1 MNFPAAFSFVQK
13 VPPQNKAEK
22 RQQKSQKKSQKTSNQ
37 MTLKS
42 NKTPE
47 IIKKVEI
54 KLNEM
59 ENIKSMLATKASCIG
74 ISIWVWHI

>member
-1 MNFPAAFSFVQK
+1 MNYYIKLADEFSGNAFSFVQK

-22 RQQKSQKKSQKTSNQ
+22 NAEKSQKTSNQ

-47 IIKKVEI
+47 IIKKSR
-54 KLNEM
+54 N
-59 ENIKSMLATKASCIG
+59 
-74 ISIWVWHI
+74 

>member
-1 MNFPAAFSFVQK
+1 MNYYIKLADEFSGNAFSFVQK

-54 KLNEM
+54 K
-59 ENIKSMLATKASCIG
+59 
-74 ISIWVWHI
+74 

>member
-1 MNFPAAFSFVQK
+1 MNYYIKLADEFSGNAFSFVQK

-22 RQQKSQKKSQKTSNQ
+22 NAEKKAENSQKTSNQ

-47 IIKKVEI
+47 IIKK
-54 KLNEM
+54 
-59 ENIKSMLATKASCIG
+59 S
-74 ISIWVWHI
+74 